1 MKKIEL
7 LLPLA
12 VLYTSLFAV
21 INTFE
26 DSYTIK
32 NNIDTPFQ
40 SITMQG
46 LDVDALIR
54 EDKENIDNGIPKRYA
69 TSFDVDL

>member
-12 VLYTSLFAV
+12 VLYTGLFAI

-32 NNIDTPFQ
+32 NLETGSEQKSNFGNLHCIFAELFK
-40 SITMQG
+40 S
-46 LDVDALIR
+46 
-54 EDKENIDNGIPKRYA
+54 
-69 TSFDVDL
+69 